1 MQKRRQSRQA
11 ESMDDKLHRA
21 KTYQAGQRS
30 AFVLSALH
38 LPQPRADL
46 ETPDGVCAP
55 VPTHDGRMHARGA
68 KQTRTQPLSSV
79 AQDSGIQGRPCEP
92 VLTLLLTTTVQ
103 YVGSRLAYCIGPS
116 LYSDPHISSFL

>member
-1 MQKRRQSRQA
+1 
-11 ESMDDKLHRA
+11 MDDKLHRA